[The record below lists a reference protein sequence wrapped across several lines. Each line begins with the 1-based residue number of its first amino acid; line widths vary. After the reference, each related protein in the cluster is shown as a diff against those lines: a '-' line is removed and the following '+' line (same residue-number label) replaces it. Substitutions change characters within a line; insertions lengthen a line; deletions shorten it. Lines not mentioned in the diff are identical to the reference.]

1 MNWNLINDLL
11 NICKC
16 YFLTGGCIL
25 TGKYYQSLQERKIYP
40 DSCSTCTCFNES
52 SVCMKKT
59 CPVLECSSDYQQ
71 TTPGECCPHCPPIV
85 TEFVGSTC
93 THKGITYQVF

>member
-1 MNWNLINDLL
+1 MTYYIFV
-11 NICKC
+11 NIA
-16 YFLTGGCIL
+16 FSITGGCIL

-93 THKGITYQVF
+93 THKGITYQVC